1 MWFLLVSIFWWIRF
15 LRICERRHFPRHDCQ
30 TNSTWSRPR
39 AKFNWLLNWTSTEIL
54 LKSWVTFPILFI
66 HKLRH
71 WARDPQSYWTLVKD
85 QFYLGLG
92 KIKIPWKIV
101 NNGTK
106 QYVILKL
113 SVFFLCHSSFDKQCF
128 SVVSWLIVAVSQYF
142 VALHAQHF
150 PSRFAY
156 AQLEEK
162 CWAFRQQNIVT
173 RLQWALIQLRNIA
186 YSHKEWQRKNSDN
199 FNITIVIER

>member
-1 MWFLLVSIFWWIRF
+1 MAQNNMWYSIISIF
-15 LRICERRHFPRHDCQ
+15 
-30 TNSTWSRPR
+30 N
-39 AKFNWLLNWTSTEIL
+39 
-54 LKSWVTFPILFI
+54 
-66 HKLRH
+66 
-71 WARDPQSYWTLVKD
+71 
-85 QFYLGLG
+85 
-92 KIKIPWKIV
+92 
-101 NNGTK
+101 
-106 QYVILKL
+106 
-113 SVFFLCHSSFDKQCF
+113 CHSSFDKQCF

-186 YSHKEWQRKNSDN
+186 YSHKEWQRKNTDN
-199 FNITIVIER
+199 FNITIVIVCMIWFSFLVQKLIWAWGHVLCVTICKSNISSYF

>member
-1 MWFLLVSIFWWIRF
+1 MKNREQWHKT
-15 LRICERRHFPRHDCQ
+15 ICDIQ
-30 TNSTWSRPR
+30 
-39 AKFNWLLNWTSTEIL
+39 
-54 LKSWVTFPILFI
+54 
-66 HKLRH
+66 
-71 WARDPQSYWTLVKD
+71 
-85 QFYLGLG
+85 
-92 KIKIPWKIV
+92 
-101 NNGTK
+101 
-106 QYVILKL
+106 L

-173 RLQWALIQLRNIA
+173 RLQWALIQVRNIA
-186 YSHKEWQRKNSDN
+186 YSHTEWQSKNSANISTTTVIIDDDDLSFRFRLSAATPGGAGIGRRAPSPSKGEISNSKTINNN
-199 FNITIVIER
+199 FS

>member
-1 MWFLLVSIFWWIRF
+1 MWYSIISIF
-15 LRICERRHFPRHDCQ
+15 
-30 TNSTWSRPR
+30 N
-39 AKFNWLLNWTSTEIL
+39 
-54 LKSWVTFPILFI
+54 
-66 HKLRH
+66 
-71 WARDPQSYWTLVKD
+71 
-85 QFYLGLG
+85 
-92 KIKIPWKIV
+92 
-101 NNGTK
+101 
-106 QYVILKL
+106 
-113 SVFFLCHSSFDKQCF
+113 CHSSFDKQCF

-186 YSHKEWQRKNSDN
+186 YRMKNDKEKIRIIEYHILFCAIVHDFSCNLCDWLKTDILLMLRGSPADCLSLWIKKLEKLLSFSARSYHLNS
-199 FNITIVIER
+199 FRSSVERWTRTSSNQD